1 MLDKYYRMKPFSET
15 EAWTLFKLAAACEAV
30 GWSLLI
36 TGIVLKQ
43 FIGSSI
49 PVLIAGQIHGMLFLI
64 YVLAA
69 IGLGPSLSWSLKK
82 SLTAA
87 LFSIPP
93 YGSLVYEFYAAH
105 QRRRQ
110 DLKFLLHNLLLSGRA
125 GGFAVFDNVLE

>member
-1 MLDKYYRMKPFSET
+1 MLDKYYRMKPFTEA
-15 EAWTLFKLAAACEAV
+15 EAWTLFKIAAATEAV

-36 TGIVLKQ
+36 TGIILKSV
-43 FIGSSI
+43 IGSNI

-64 YVLAA
+64 YILAA

-82 SLTAA
+82 SLTAG

-93 YGSLVYEFYAAH
+93 YGSLVYEIYAAR

-110 DLKFLLHNLLLSGRA
+110 DLKFLLHNLLLRRPVTGSM
-125 GGFAVFDNVLE
+125 VFDNVLE